1 MLHSIFEQRP
11 FVRLL
16 SCISIAL
23 LTCAT
28 FAAAQTEAKPA
39 QSSSCP
45 EVTSTNAFLGISTIR
60 LWPGDAPE
68 AKGAG
73 CEDIPT
79 LSVLRPQPGRENGS
93 AVVVMPG
100 GAYMGL
106 AAILEGREVAD
117 WFAAR
122 GFTAFV
128 LRYRLGKKYLL
139 PIPLVDS
146 RRAVQLV
153 RARARD
159 YHVSPDR
166 IAIIGFSAG
175 GSLAGLTATQ
185 FVPGSPDA
193 EDPIDRVSSRPDYV
207 VLGYPWIGAVSP
219 NTAHLSYC
227 KLMDVMDR
235 CEALQ
240 KAYSPDLF
248 VTKDTP
254 PTFIYHTTDDATV
267 PVEQALSFYEALLKA
282 GASGEIHIFAHG
294 SHGSGLGSGNAS
306 LDQWPNLLE
315 NWLRDRG
322 LLTPEAAAA
331 ASK

>member
-1 MLHSIFEQRP
+1 M
-11 FVRLL
+11 RLL
-16 SCISIAL
+16 SCVSAVL
-23 LTCAT
+23 LTAVSCVVV
-28 FAAAQTEAKPA
+28 AQTGIKAA
-39 QSSSCP
+39 HATQAGSCA
-45 EVTSTNAFLGISTIR
+45 EDAASNEYLGISTIR
-60 LWPGDAPE
+60 LWPGDAPQ

-73 CEDIPT
+73 CDDIPT
-79 LSVLRPQPGRENGS
+79 LSVLRPQPGHENGS
-93 AVVVMPG
+93 AVVVLPG
-100 GAYMGL
+100 GAYTHL

-117 WFAAR
+117 WFTAR

-139 PIPLVDS
+139 PVPLIDA

-153 RARARD
+153 RTRARD
-159 YHVSPDR
+159 YHIATDR

-175 GSLAGLTATQ
+175 GHLAALSATQ
-185 FVPGSPDA
+185 FVPGNPEAD
-193 EDPIDRVSSRPDYV
+193 DPIDRVSSKPDFLI
-207 VLGYPWIGAVSP
+207 LGYPWIGAISP
-219 NTAHLSYC
+219 NTAHLTYC
-227 KLMDVMDR
+227 KLMDLLDTPGR
-235 CEALQ
+235 CEEMQ

-254 PTFIYHTTDDATV
+254 PTFIYHTTDDQTV

-315 NWLRDRG
+315 SWLRDRG
-322 LLTPEAAAA
+322 LLTVDANAGER
-331 ASK
+331 